1 MTRENEVDRWAMLA
15 RWAVAVAL
23 YLGGCI
29 MVPDHSSNVWPCAV
43 LLVAG
48 AVFWLLKF
56 KARREQERRIDAAE
70 LRASIIGQ

>member
-1 MTRENEVDRWAMLA
+1 MTRTADAERWAMLA

-29 MVPDHSSNVWPCAV
+29 MLPDHCSDVWPCAV
-43 LLVAG
+43 LVVAV

-56 KARREQERRIDAAE
+56 KGRREQERRIDAAE
-70 LRASIIGQ
+70 LRASIGQ